1 MGVGGRVLGAQLLAE
16 GAGLRLDRLLDPRLL
31 DGPREQR
38 RRELVVARRQADGD
52 LALGPPVE
60 PRRPAGAGAAAT
72 GRAPR
77 RDLQQ
82 PLLRQPVEVEGR
94 HRAGDAD
101 RRGRIRP
108 RDLAAGGRD
117 VVVQRAADGVGQGR
131 DGVDGIAHGADDG
144 RRRARGAG

>member
-1 MGVGGRVLGAQLLAE
+1 MRRAELLAE
-16 GAGLRLDRLLDPRLL
+16 ARACASTASSTPASSTA
-31 DGPREQR
+31 PAEQR

-82 PLLRQPVEVEGR
+82 PLLRQAVEVEGR